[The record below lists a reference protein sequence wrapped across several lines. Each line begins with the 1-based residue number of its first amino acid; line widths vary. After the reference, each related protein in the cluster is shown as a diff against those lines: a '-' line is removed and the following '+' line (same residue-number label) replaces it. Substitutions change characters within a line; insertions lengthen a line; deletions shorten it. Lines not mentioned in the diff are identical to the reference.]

1 MVRSL
6 DFYIFH
12 QLNQFALKRLWLDTV
27 FIFFAQYFEYILL
40 CILLLFL
47 VRSYK
52 KYWPMVF
59 LALFAA
65 LLARF
70 GVTEIIRYLLPRFR
84 PFVENSVNLLINY
97 PVGEPSFPSGHASF
111 YFALSTV
118 VFLYLKKVYP
128 PSKFWWGVGVGFF
141 LASFLISVSRIIS
154 GIHWPLDILIGCLV
168 GIFSGMA
175 VILVSHHQF
184 CQRFFSAASKQSQ
197 QQP

>member
-12 QLNQFALKRLWLDTV
+12 QLNHFALKWFWADTF

-40 CILLLFL
+40 FILLLFL
-47 VRSYK
+47 VRNYK

-59 LALFAA
+59 FALFAA

-128 PSKFWWGVGVGFF
+128 PSKFWWGVGALFF
-141 LASFLISVSRIIS
+141 IASFLIAISRVFV
-154 GIHWPLDILIGCLV
+154 GIHWPSDILAGAIV
-168 GIFSGMA
+168 GIFSGWL
-175 VILVSHHQF
+175 ILKIF
-184 CQRFFSAASKQSQ
+184 RK
-197 QQP
+197 

>member
-1 MVRSL
+1 MIRSL

-12 QLNQFALKRLWLDTV
+12 QLNQFALKKLWLDTL

-40 CILLLFL
+40 FILLLFL
-47 VRSYK
+47 VRNCK

-59 LALFAA
+59 LAFFAA
-65 LLARF
+65 FLARF

-118 VFLYLKKVYP
+118 IYFYNKKA
-128 PSKFWWGVGVGFF
+128 GIGFF
-141 LASFLISVSRIIS
+141 LASFLIAISRVIC
-154 GIHWPLDILIGCLV
+154 GIHWPLDILIGALV
-168 GIFSGMA
+168 GIFSGML
-175 VILVSHHQF
+175 INLLYQNF
-184 CQRFFSAASKQSQ
+184 FQRFFSASEKQKLQ
-197 QQP
+197 

>member
-1 MVRSL
+1 MIKAFDSL
-6 DFYIFH
+6 LFH
-12 QLNQFALKRLWLDTV
+12 QLNQLALKNLWLDTL

-40 CILLLFL
+40 FILLLCL
-47 VRSYK
+47 VKNFK
-52 KYWPMVF
+52 KYWPMVI

-65 LLARF
+65 ILARF
-70 GVTEIIRYLLPRFR
+70 GVAEIIRYLLPRFR

-97 PVGEPSFPSGHASF
+97 SVGKPSFPSGHASF

-128 PSKFWWGVGVGFF
+128 HTKFSVGAGVGFF
-141 LASFLISVSRIIS
+141 LASFLISVSRVIS
-154 GIHWPLDILIGCLV
+154 GIHWPLDILIGILV

-175 VILVSHHQF
+175 VILVSHQF